1 MLSAIEILIERTKT
15 HPEEFEEGQLNKYS
29 KWGDLINNF
38 SPCMTA
44 EEKDALAAAMTEA
57 KRTLFNEAVMKRL
70 VGTDGVDAELEEI
83 ASKMA
88 NSTKG
93 FGSKPKS
100 ILTMKQITEDSLKIL
115 EDEYDKHVKIHTKS
129 YVKAYD
135 INTDSYTLTQVN
147 K

>member
-15 HPEEFEEGQLNKYS
+15 HPEEFSDGQLNKHS

-38 SPCMTA
+38 SPCMTQ
-44 EEKDALAAAMTEA
+44 EEREALAAAMTEA

-70 VGTDGVDAELEEI
+70 VGTDGESNLLEEI
-83 ASKMA
+83 AIRS
-88 NSTKG
+88 N
-93 FGSKPKS
+93 KPKS

-115 EDEYDKHVKIHTKS
+115 EQQLTMKGIKYATEYDV
-129 YVKAYD
+129 A
-135 INTDSYTLTQVN
+135 TDSYTLVQGI

>member
-1 MLSAIEILIERTKT
+1 VLSAIQILIERTKT

-38 SPCMTA
+38 SPCMTQ
-44 EEKDALAAAMTEA
+44 EEREALAAAMTEA

-70 VGTDGVDAELEEI
+70 VGTDAMSSIDEA
-83 ASKMA
+83 MA
-88 NSTKG
+88 AKTKG

>member
-1 MLSAIEILIERTKT
+1 MLSAVAILIERTKT

-38 SPCMTA
+38 SPCMTP
-44 EEKDALAAAMTEA
+44 EERDALAAAMTEA

-70 VGTDGVDAELEEI
+70 VGTDGESDLLAEVS
-83 ASKMA
+83 ARNRA
-88 NSTKG
+88 
-93 FGSKPKS
+93 KPKS

-115 EDEYDKHVKIHTKS
+115 EGELKMKGVQYN
-129 YVKAYD
+129 KAYD
-135 INTDSYTLTQVN
+135 VETDSYTLVQGGV

>member
-1 MLSAIEILIERTKT
+1 MLSAVEILIERTKT
-15 HPEEFEEGQLNKYS
+15 HPEEFIDGQLGKMG

-38 SPCMTA
+38 SPCMTP
-44 EEKDALAAAMTEA
+44 EERDALAAAMTEA

-70 VGTDGVDAELEEI
+70 VGTDGESDLLEEVS
-83 ASKMA
+83 ARNRA
-88 NSTKG
+88 
-93 FGSKPKS
+93 KPKS
-100 ILTMKQITEDSLKIL
+100 ILTMSQITEDSLKIL